1 VLTETYIDSL
11 PTTEY
16 KEAAHQLNR
25 RTEFRVI
32 SKDFVPKPKNV
43 ELSKTVEIQL
53 NPEDNVVK
61 YTLAPKSGLITAPC
75 ILNGLTIQFIYDPK
89 LAAQISA
96 EETLRLLNEGA
107 IGKEDFQGNPEEIL
121 ANGTVA
127 NRAILIIKDF
137 TIANTTIHNVIFM
150 VNTNLAYPLVIGK
163 SVMDGFGEYTFDT
176 EQQQIIIRK
185 RQ

>member
-1 VLTETYIDSL
+1 M
-11 PTTEY
+11 PTTDY

-25 RTEFRVI
+25 RTEFKVV

-43 ELSKTVEIQL
+43 ELSKTVQIQL

-75 ILNGLTIQFIYDPK
+75 IINGYTLPFVYDPK
-89 LAAQISA
+89 LAAQISV
-96 EETLRLLNEGA
+96 EETLKLLSNGA

-127 NRAILIIKDF
+127 NRAMLIIKDF
-137 TIANTTIHNVIFM
+137 TIANTTIHNVMFM
-150 VNTNLAYPLVIGK
+150 VNTQLAYPLVIGN
-163 SVMDGFGEYTFDT
+163 SVMNEFGNYSIDT
-176 EQQQIIIRK
+176 QQQQIIIRNK
-185 RQ
+185 Q